1 MAGTSYLRV
10 YNQLKEQIHNGE
22 YPIGSFLLPESAL
35 EQEFQVS
42 RITIRKAIEMLAADG
57 YVRKQ
62 SGVGTIVLNY
72 RVTQNLNTL
81 TSLTETLTQRGYDV
95 TVTEISITVEPAT
108 QDMVRIL
115 GVRKNEKLAHVRRL
129 VHVSGEPLG
138 IIENYIPYHL
148 VEGIEK
154 DMEFKSLYRHL
165 ENRYK
170 LHIEMSQD
178 HIMAQNATR
187 EEAEVLQVP
196 EGFALICVNRLC
208 LNSGKAV
215 IYDTLRLRHD
225 KYGYDI
231 TLYNKERMS

>member
-1 MAGTSYLRV
+1 MAGASYLKV

-35 EQEFQVS
+35 EQKFQVS

-95 TVTEISITVEPAT
+95 TVKEISITVEPANHELVK
-108 QDMVRIL
+108 ML
-115 GVRKNEKLAHVRRL
+115 GVRKNEKLAHVRR
-129 VHVSGEPLG
+129 VVYVSGEPLG
-138 IIENYIPYHL
+138 IIENYIPYSL
-148 VEGIEK
+148 VEGIENRK
-154 DMEFKSLYRHL
+154 EFKSLYRHL
-165 ENRYK
+165 ESNYK

-178 HIMAQNATR
+178 HITAKNADAT
-187 EEAEVLQVP
+187 EAEVLQVP

-208 LNSGKAV
+208 LAAGKIV

>member
-1 MAGTSYLRV
+1 MAIARFLKIYH
-10 YNQLKEQIHNGE
+10 QLKEEIHNGE

-35 EQEFQVS
+35 EQKFQVS

-95 TVTEISITVEPAT
+95 TVKEISITVVSASK
-108 QDMVRIL
+108 DMVRVL
-115 GVRKNEKLAHVRRL
+115 NVRKNEKLAHIRRL
-129 VHVSGEPLG
+129 VYVSGEPLG
-138 IIENYIPYHL
+138 IIENYIPYTL

-154 DMEFKSLYRHL
+154 DTEFKSLYRHL
-165 ENRYK
+165 ESRYK
-170 LHIEMSQD
+170 LYIEMSQD
-178 HIMAQNATR
+178 HIMAKNADAA
-187 EEAEVLQVP
+187 EAEALQVP
-196 EGFALICVNRLC
+196 EGFALICVERLC
-208 LNSGKAV
+208 LNSGKV
-215 IYDTLRLRHD
+215 IIYDTLRLRHD